1 MDIWGAYRSAHMIGW
16 GALGNVYGAGTRLIT
31 FPGIPLLLSPLAL
44 ITGALGMSESF
55 PFVLAHPSAWLVLG
69 PYEILIS
76 SSALFACDAL
86 AEHLGVP
93 RGRRAALCLAEG
105 AFLFN
110 VSVCWGHPED
120 ALALALALYALVFA
134 FDGRWTGAGWL
145 FGAAVA
151 TQPLVLLMLPVLLAL
166 AGRSRVTGLLAR
178 AIVPAGALLA
188 VPLAAEF
195 HATAHALVDQPNFP
209 RIDHVTP
216 WTPLAPPLG
225 GSGNNLAVAAGPGRI
240 LAMALAGVLG
250 WRARRWRDRPDAV
263 VLAVGAVLALRCVDR
278 VGHGCLL
285 RVAGAGRGAGA
296 GRPPGPG
303 PPAVVRGR
311 RRRRHRVLG
320 RPPRS
325 VAMVGARVGWP
336 GPSALPRY
344 RARASRVRAV
354 VPIPLDTAGVEEVHE
369 PPPALVGARQ

>member
-1 MDIWGAYRSAHMIGW
+1 MIGW

-86 AEHLGVP
+86 AERLGVP

-178 AIVPAGALLA
+178 AHRARGCPARRS
-188 VPLAAEF
+188 
-195 HATAHALVDQPNFP
+195 P
-209 RIDHVTP
+209 RRRIPCHR
-216 WTPLAPPLG
+216 ARLG
-225 GSGNNLAVAAGPGRI
+225 GPAELPPDRPRDPVDPPRPAARRVGEQPGGCRRAGP
-240 LAMALAGVLG
+240 
-250 WRARRWRDRPDAV
+250 DT
-263 VLAVGAVLALRCVDR
+263 
-278 VGHGCLL
+278 GH
-285 RVAGAGRGAGA
+285 GAGRGARVAGASLAGPPRRRGPGRRGRLGTAVRRPSRSWLPTTCGRCWPWGWCWPPTGA
-296 GRPPGPG
+296 GPACCCARPS
-303 PPAVVRGR
+303 PPASPCARTPTSERG
-311 RRRRHRVLG
+311 HGGGSCRVAW
-320 RPPRS
+320 S
-325 VAMVGARVGWP
+325 
-336 GPSALPRY
+336 
-344 RARASRVRAV
+344 
-354 VPIPLDTAGVEEVHE
+354 
-369 PPPALVGARQ
+369 